1 MKLFSVSSL
10 LCFLFYGL
18 VFSQEYDSTLSSEDT
33 LIAVN
38 DTLRT
43 ADSLITNDTLI
54 IKDSLNTAFLN
65 NPERLKI
72 IELINSV
79 NETSN
84 KIDLLHSENV
94 VKIKTPSLD
103 ATGEIEIK
111 MKRKDD
117 IWFRISGGFA
127 FVSKDAF
134 IAHFNRE
141 KFIYFDNLNNKVIEG
156 PTTEV
161 NIGIIARIKCS
172 FDDLMNVMSGACTIN
187 YSDNDT
193 LTITENEST
202 FIITVKGRKILKYW
216 IDKELNCVNK
226 YAYINRNFKEYL
238 RIIYSN
244 FSKAG
249 YSYYARKVE
258 ITRPGTNEFLKV
270 FNEKF
275 TLNNPVLTFKV
286 DFPYDARRV
295 VWDK

>member
-1 MKLFSVSSL
+1 M
-10 LCFLFYGL
+10 
-18 VFSQEYDSTLSSEDT
+18 VFDQEYDCTLSSEYT
-33 LIAVN
+33 LIALN
-38 DTLRT
+38 DTLRP
-43 ADSLITNDTLI
+43 ADSLITKDTQI
-54 IKDSLNTAFLN
+54 IKDSLNTEFLI

-79 NETSN
+79 NETSS
-84 KIDLLHSENV
+84 KIDLVHSENI

-103 ATGEIEIK
+103 ASGEIEIK
-111 MKRKDD
+111 VKRKDD

-141 KFIYFDNLNNKVIEG
+141 RFIYFDNLNNKVIEG

-193 LTITENEST
+193 LTITEDEST

-249 YSYYARKVE
+249 NSYYARKVE
-258 ITRPGTNEFLKV
+258 ITRPNTNEFLKV
-270 FNEKF
+270 LNKNF
-275 TLNNPVLTFKV
+275 TLNNPALIFKV

>member
-1 MKLFSVSSL
+1 MKLFHVLCL
-10 LCFLFYGL
+10 LCLLFYGM
-18 VFSQEYDSTLSSEDT
+18 VFDQEYDCTLSSEYT
-33 LIAVN
+33 LIALN
-38 DTLRT
+38 DTLRP
-43 ADSLITNDTLI
+43 ADSLITKDTQI
-54 IKDSLNTAFLN
+54 IKDSLNTEFLI

-79 NETSN
+79 NETSS
-84 KIDLLHSENV
+84 KIDLVHSENI

-103 ATGEIEIK
+103 ASGEIEIK
-111 MKRKDD
+111 VKRKDD

-141 KFIYFDNLNNKVIEG
+141 RFIYFDNLNNKVIEG

-193 LTITENEST
+193 LTITEDEST

-249 YSYYARKVE
+249 NSYYARKVE
-258 ITRPGTNEFLKV
+258 ITRPNTNEFLKV
-270 FNEKF
+270 LNKNF
-275 TLNNPVLTFKV
+275 TLNNPALIFKV

>member
-1 MKLFSVSSL
+1 KLFSISCL
-10 LCFLFYGL
+10 LCLLFYGS
-18 VFSQEYDSTLSSEDT
+18 VFSQEEDSTFASADT
-33 LIAVN
+33 LIAN
-38 DTLRT
+38 GDTLRT
-43 ADSLITNDTLI
+43 TDSLN

-72 IELINSV
+72 IELISSV
-79 NETSN
+79 NETSI

-111 MKRKDD
+111 MKRNDD

-141 KFIYFDNLNNKVIEG
+141 KFIYFDNLDNKVIEG

-187 YSDNDT
+187 YTDKDT
-193 LTITENEST
+193 LTVTEDESA

-216 IDKELNCVNK
+216 IDKETKCVNK
-226 YAYINRNFKEYL
+226 YAYINRNYKEYL

-249 YSYYARKVE
+249 NSYYARKVE
-258 ITRPGTNEFLKV
+258 ITRPNTNEFLKV
-270 FNEKF
+270 VNENF

-286 DFPYDARRV
+286 NFPYDARRV
-295 VWDK
+295 VWDR